1 MMKIFLDDERLA
13 PTDWLQVRWPDEV
26 ISYLAKGMVTD
37 ISLDHDLGDDARGTG
52 YDVLLWIEQA
62 IVDTGFQ
69 PPKINVHT
77 SNPAARIRMLAAVE
91 QITRLA
97 EMKSQ

>member
-1 MMKIFLDDERLA
+1 MKIFLDDERLA
-13 PTDWLQVRWPDEV
+13 PTGWLHVRWPDEV
-26 ISYLAKGMVTD
+26 ISCLAKGMVTD

>member
-1 MMKIFLDDERLA
+1 MKIFLDDERLA
-13 PTDWLQVRWPDEV
+13 PTDWLQARWPDEI
-26 ISYLAKGMVTD
+26 ISYLAKSMVTD

-77 SNPAARIRMLAAVE
+77 IL
-91 QITRLA
+91 Q
-97 EMKSQ
+97 

>member
-1 MMKIFLDDERLA
+1 MKIFLDDERLA
-13 PTDWLQVRWPDEV
+13 PTGWLHARWPDEV
-26 ISYLAKGMVTD
+26 ISCLAKGMVTG

-91 QITRLA
+91 QINRLA